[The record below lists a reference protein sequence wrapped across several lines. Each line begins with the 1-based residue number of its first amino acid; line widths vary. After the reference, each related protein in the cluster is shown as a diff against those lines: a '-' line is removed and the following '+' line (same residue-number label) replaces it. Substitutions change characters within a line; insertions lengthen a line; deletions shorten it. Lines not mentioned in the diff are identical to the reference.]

1 MRSREKLTGVMEG
14 DRCCKWEP
22 AELTWAWRCGRLR
35 GSRRWCGQS
44 TGYLPGIE
52 ALCKAIDLSMGS
64 AQTTL
69 FGLPWAQSPHL
80 NWQNHKLF
88 PGVFLLNIHFPFPLK
103 KALRNPTNITNHVL
117 SRHGLGDPHFLLGF
131 WINCVHSLLICS
143 TVNILKSQGI

>member
-1 MRSREKLTGVMEG
+1 MRSREKLTGMMEG

-22 AELTWAWRCGRLR
+22 AELMWAWRGGHLR
-35 GSRRWCGQS
+35 GSKRWCGQS

-64 AQTTL
+64 TQTTL
-69 FGLPWAQSPHL
+69 FGLPWAQSPRL

-88 PGVFLLNIHFPFPLK
+88 PGIFLLNIHFPFPLK

-117 SRHGLGDPHFLLGF
+117 SRHGLGDLHFLLGF